1 MVKERFQP
9 KNSIRIE
16 DTPAIGGGKLWI
28 VKLSKDNRIHQDFVD
43 TKKEAVKIAKTS
55 AQRHR
60 IKDCKENLRGGG
72 QRNIKGCG
80 VRK

>member
-1 MVKERFQP
+1 MVKKGFQP
-9 KNSIRIE
+9 KNSIRVE

-28 VKLSKDNRIHQDFVD
+28 VKTLKNDGMHQDFVD
-43 TKKEAVKIAKTS
+43 TKKEAIKIAKIS
-55 AQRHR
+55 ARENK
-60 IKDCKENLRGGG
+60 IKNCKENLRSGG